1 MKCLACP
8 TVIFEGDRYC
18 SETCA
23 SIADLELKAVQEIR
37 EVPNREPAFH
47 RPTPLPVA
55 GETLWE
61 MVTRVSRESA
71 VQTLTESLLEA
82 ILATDGLD
90 RGDYITR
97 TARALRKAISHV

>member
-8 TVIFEGDRYC
+8 TEVPEGDRYC

-23 SIADLELKAVQEIR
+23 GIADLTLRSVS
-37 EVPNREPAFH
+37 EVAPQSFYRPA
-47 RPTPLPVA
+47 PPPST

-71 VQTLTESLLEA
+71 VHTLTESLVSA

-90 RGDYITR
+90 RSEYITR
-97 TARALRKAISHV
+97 TARALQEQMQHV

>member
-8 TVIFEGDRYC
+8 TEIPEGNRYC

-23 SIADLELKAVQEIR
+23 GIADLTLRSVS
-37 EVPNREPAFH
+37 EVAPQSFY
-47 RPTPLPVA
+47 RPTAPPST

-71 VQTLTESLLEA
+71 IQTLTKSLLEA

-90 RGDYITR
+90 RSDYIAR
-97 TARALRKAISHV
+97 TARALREQMSHV

>member
-8 TVIFEGDRYC
+8 TEIPEGNRYC

-23 SIADLELKAVQEIR
+23 GSADLTLRSVS
-37 EVPNREPAFH
+37 EVAPQSFY
-47 RPTPLPVA
+47 RPTAPPST

-71 VQTLTESLLEA
+71 VHTLTESLVSA

-90 RGDYITR
+90 RSEYITR
-97 TARALRKAISHV
+97 TARALREALSHV